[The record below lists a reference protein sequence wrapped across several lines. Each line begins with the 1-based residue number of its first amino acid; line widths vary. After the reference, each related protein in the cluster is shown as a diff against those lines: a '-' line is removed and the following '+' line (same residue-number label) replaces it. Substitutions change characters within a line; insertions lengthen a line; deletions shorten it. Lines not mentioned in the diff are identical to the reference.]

1 MLIFAVSAHPAV
13 VNELKWLVSAM
24 CSSSLLKWDKRVGN
38 FFCLVVFFLNCEYI
52 HSCTMLLCAF
62 FFFFWKV
69 RTKKMVWFVTFHNP
83 SDSWD
88 NLVPSSDCCSLLLL
102 KEEQNSRVLELG
114 SNARYYLVAQSAVIL
129 TMIYNP
135 QEKSQWRKTS
145 LILLS
150 LHALIKLQLGFPSD
164 WYQCWGCI
172 DLPLI
177 YVLTSSSFSFLMWAT

>member
-1 MLIFAVSAHPAV
+1 MLILAVSAHPAV
-13 VNELKWLVSAM
+13 VNEMTSVCHVLFL
-24 CSSSLLKWDKRVGN
+24 SSLEKRQT
-38 FFCLVVFFLNCEYI
+38 CRK
-52 HSCTMLLCAF
+52 F
-62 FFFFWKV
+62 FFFVWLCFFKLWIYTFLHNVAVRFFWKV

-88 NLVPSSDCCSLLLL
+88 NLVPSSACCILLLL

-114 SNARYYLVAQSAVIL
+114 SNTRYYLVAQSEVIL

-135 QEKSQWRKTS
+135 KEKSQWWKTS
-145 LILLS
+145 LVLLS
-150 LHALIKLQLGFPSD
+150 LHALVKLQLSFPSD

-177 YVLTSSSFSFLMWAT
+177 YVLTSSSFPFLMWAT